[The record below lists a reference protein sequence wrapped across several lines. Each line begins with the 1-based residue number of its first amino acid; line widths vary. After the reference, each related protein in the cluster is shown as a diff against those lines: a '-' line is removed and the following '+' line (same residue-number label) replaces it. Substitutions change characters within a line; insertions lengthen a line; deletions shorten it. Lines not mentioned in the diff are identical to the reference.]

1 MKRGVLLHPFFME
14 DNKMTR
20 KRTTKKEEVVSS
32 VKEAEKTPEIVSD
45 RHLSALE
52 KDIAEMKGKL
62 DILEKFVL
70 NGGK

>member
-1 MKRGVLLHPFFME
+1 
-14 DNKMTR
+14 MTR
-20 KRTTKKEEVVSS
+20 KRATKKEEVVSS
-32 VKEAEKTPEIVSD
+32 VKETEKTPEIVSD
-45 RHLSALE
+45 RHLSTLE